1 MITLSV
7 RGLPG
12 SATEQSVENL
22 FAEFGAVHSLTV
34 VRDMF
39 TGKCRGFASVKMEGH
54 EASQA
59 IARLNNREVDGSVI
73 RVERERARPGSAKRR
88 R

>member
-1 MITLSV
+1 MINLSV

-12 SATEQSVENL
+12 SATEQSVEKL
-22 FAEFGAVHSLTV
+22 FSKFGAVHSLTV

-39 TGKCRGFASVKMEGH
+39 TGKCRGFASIKMEGH
-54 EASQA
+54 EASLA
-59 IARLNNREVDGSVI
+59 IAELNNREIDGSVI
-73 RVERERARPGSAKRR
+73 RVERERAKPRSFKRR

>member
-1 MITLSV
+1 MINISI
-7 RGLPG
+7 RGLAG
-12 SATEQSVENL
+12 STTEKSLTAL
-22 FAEFGAVHSLTV
+22 FSEFGAVHSLSL

-54 EASQA
+54 EARVA
-59 IARLNNREVDGSVI
+59 IAQLNNREVDGSVI
-73 RVERERARPGSAKRR
+73 RVEKERSRLKQVKRR